1 MDILNIG
8 QAAKVSG
15 VTAKMI
21 RHYEEIGLMPK
32 VRRTMSG
39 YRMYAAAD
47 VHILK
52 FIKHSRNLGFS
63 MKQIEAL
70 VGLWRDSRRPSSKVK
85 ALAQSHIEELDQ
97 KIRELEAMRVT
108 LQRLVTTCHGDDR
121 PDCPI
126 LEELALEETHAA
138 PAAKAAKGNKKGKHS
153 EHDCH

>member
-1 MDILNIG
+1 MEALNIG
-8 QAAKVSG
+8 QAATASG

-32 VRRTMSG
+32 VRRTLAG
-39 YRMYAAAD
+39 YRMYSPNE

-52 FIKHSRNLGFS
+52 FIKQSRNLGFS

-70 VGLWRDSRRPSSKVK
+70 LGLWRDTRRPSSKVK
-85 ALAQSHIEELDQ
+85 ALAQEHIVELEQ
-97 KIRELEAMRVT
+97 KIREMEAMRAT

-126 LEELALEETHAA
+126 LDELALEHAEPVSA
-138 PAAKAAKGNKKGKHS
+138 SPARKGKKKL
-153 EHDCH
+153 HDCH